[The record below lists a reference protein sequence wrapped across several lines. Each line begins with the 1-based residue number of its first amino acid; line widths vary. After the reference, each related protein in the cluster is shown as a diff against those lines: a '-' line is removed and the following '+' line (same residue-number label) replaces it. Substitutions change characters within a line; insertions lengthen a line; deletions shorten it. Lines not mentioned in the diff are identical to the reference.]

1 MDCSVALILTQLPVL
16 QVGDTERGL
25 VECDTD
31 EEEDF
36 TSGDEGSD
44 SEPMIDSLRGNSG
57 RRKSGVKSKFS
68 NFQIINSSNIC
79 LFTLNYAAPLCQLL
93 RFVCWIKSY
102 EHTPV
107 YLADPPKHRFKT
119 Q

>member
-1 MDCSVALILTQLPVL
+1 MLIFCGDLTITQPPVL

-44 SEPMIDSLRGNSG
+44 SEPMIDSLRGNSA
-57 RRKSGVKSKFS
+57 RRKSGVKGRKWPHF
-68 NFQIINSSNIC
+68 
-79 LFTLNYAAPLCQLL
+79 
-93 RFVCWIKSY
+93 
-102 EHTPV
+102 
-107 YLADPPKHRFKT
+107 
-119 Q
+119 